1 MIEYYVYYAK
11 KDNRILLDL
20 DEDFRT
26 QGYTSLLPSYQAKFK
41 GEPNTVYIFKD
52 GKFVYNSTT
61 NKFIKVHQVQV

>member
-1 MIEYYVYYAK
+1 M
-11 KDNRILLDL
+11 LDL